1 MADLAK
7 VEAEEYIWVNNDY
20 TGVNSKE
27 ADPNVKIFV
36 PFPIIKQMNDT
47 QENSNLLQTNLTVV
61 NESIPHLKQDEIS
74 KQDNDSYNY
83 RSMYESKINELNELL
98 KSEQKKT
105 QDLQK
110 LVKKLDTELNT
121 KSKALQKAEEQIE
134 EQKVKIEQLTSMSLK
149 CESIEEADKSNSVL
163 ITKSKNESTEKLQN
177 DDQKRKPLPEVPAEN
192 KKTAPTTATTSTT
205 ATTTVTSTN
214 VILESNQQRESTTK
228 LKISFKDFFAPVTNP
243 RPVSTG
249 MY

>member
-1 MADLAK
+1 MADLTK
-7 VEAEEYIWVNNDY
+7 GEVEEYIWVNNDY

-27 ADPNVKIFV
+27 ADPNVKVFV
-36 PFPIIKQMNDT
+36 QFPIIKQINDG
-47 QENSNLLQTNLTVV
+47 QENSNSSLAILTV
-61 NESIPHLKQDEIS
+61 NESIPHRKQDEKS
-74 KQDNDSYNY
+74 TQDKENYIY
-83 RSMYESKINELNELL
+83 RSTHEAHESKINELNELL
-98 KSEQKKT
+98 KKEQKKT
-105 QDLQK
+105 EDLEK

-134 EQKVKIEQLTSMSLK
+134 EQKVKIEQLTSRK
-149 CESIEEADKSNSVL
+149 CESIEGVDKYNSVL
-163 ITKSKNESTEKLQN
+163 ITKSKNESTEKQIEE
-177 DDQKRKPLPEVPAEN
+177 QKRKPLPEVPAEN
-192 KKTAPTTATTSTT
+192 KKTTPTT

>member
-1 MADLAK
+1 MADLTK
-7 VEAEEYIWVNNDY
+7 GEVEEYIWVNNDY
-20 TGVNSKE
+20 TGINSKE
-27 ADPNVKIFV
+27 ADPNVKVFV
-36 PFPIIKQMNDT
+36 QLPFIKEINDG
-47 QENSNLLQTNLTVV
+47 QENSNSSLPILTV
-61 NESIPHLKQDEIS
+61 NESIPNHKQHEIS
-74 KQDNDSYNY
+74 AQNKENTTHEAH
-83 RSMYESKINELNELL
+83 ESKINELNELL
-98 KSEQKKT
+98 KNEQKKT

-110 LVKKLDTELNT
+110 LVKKLDTELST

-134 EQKVKIEQLTSMSLK
+134 EQKVKIEQLTSLK
-149 CESIEEADKSNSVL
+149 YESIEGVEKYNSVL
-163 ITKSKNESTEKLQN
+163 IMKSKNESTEKQIEE
-177 DDQKRKPLPEVPAEN
+177 QKRKPLPEVPAEL
-192 KKTAPTTATTSTT
+192 KKTAPTT